1 MVSDSSAQRSPV
13 ELVAAFGSL
22 HEAEFAA
29 RFLTDQGLPTDAMR
43 LARPALESPALES
56 AVPTPRRYGRRRLAL
71 PLVFAASGAVLLG
84 LVGNILWNAL
94 FPDLLSGWRVVAIMF
109 VGASAAGSI
118 GLLVDNGLDP
128 WARSGSARPSGTGRR
143 RSAERAAVAV
153 RGLERSQI
161 DHAAKLLRWVGADGI
176 HVRGDPR

>member
-43 LARPALESPALES
+43 LARPALEP
-56 AVPTPRRYGRRRLAL
+56 AVPTPRPDGRRRLAL
-71 PLVFAASGAVLLG
+71 PLVFAAFGAVLLG

-94 FPDLLSGWRVVAIMF
+94 FPDLLRSGWRVVAIMF

-118 GLLVDNGLDP
+118 GLLVDSGLDLRVR
-128 WARSGSARPSGTGRR
+128 AGSAGPSRTGRR
-143 RSAERAAVAV
+143 RSAERAVVAV
-153 RGLERSQI
+153 RDLERSQI
-161 DHAAKLLRWVGADGI
+161 DYAAKLLRWVGADGI